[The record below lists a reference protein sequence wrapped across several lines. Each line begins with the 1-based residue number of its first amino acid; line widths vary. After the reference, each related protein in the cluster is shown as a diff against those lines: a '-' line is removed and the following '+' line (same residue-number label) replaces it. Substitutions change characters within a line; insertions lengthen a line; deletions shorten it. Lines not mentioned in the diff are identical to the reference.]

1 MMNFNFSF
9 IKKNY
14 NNNNIKR
21 SMNIHI
27 TKVFSLSVV
36 GRSNGASMKYI
47 YIYIYIY
54 VYAFFL
60 TYHPSSNTNMKAF
73 HLSIS
78 SFGSFTAH
86 LIGYFKHTFEY
97 FKHTHFFIHMYI
109 KNTQTTLLKLF
120 YPTISQPSSY

>member
-27 TKVFSLSVV
+27 AKVFSLSVV

-47 YIYIYIY
+47 Y
-54 VYAFFL
+54 VYAFFFFNI
-60 TYHPSSNTNMKAF
+60 PSFSSNTNMKAF
-73 HLSIS
+73 HLTIS

-86 LIGYFKHTFEY
+86 LIGYFKYTFEY
-97 FKHTHFFIHMYI
+97 FKHTHFFIHIYT